1 MGKSAGVRIIAEYP
15 TDVQWNPNDATQD
28 ADYRDLQAY
37 LQKIGEGAVNSP
49 LQTADSD

>member
-1 MGKSAGVRIIAEYP
+1 MRFIAEYP